1 MPPLATIGDSTFMLV
16 WNGVRD
22 SPPAGPVR
30 DFLLAHR
37 ARRVTT
43 VVHPLEPEDGT
54 VRAITS
60 WEWGER
66 IGERA
71 LRLPSRPPFTYALD
85 PFVPLRPATVDCWI
99 GFNNLAA
106 ARGLVHRRLGRA
118 GRVLYWAVDFV
129 PDRFGR
135 SVLTRIYDSIDAY
148 CSRAV
153 DLRVELSQ
161 AALEGRNHRHRLD
174 GRAAPAAVAP
184 VGAWT
189 DRVPATPDDGW
200 RTRRVLYLGHLVPR
214 QGVTRLVE
222 ALALLR
228 RRGTEFTA
236 EIAGH
241 GPLEEELR
249 SRVGTLGLGDRVLFR
264 GFLSGRDLE
273 QFLASGSVG
282 VAPYDT
288 GVNSFTRYADPSK
301 LRAYAAAGLPIV
313 LTDVPPNAHDLAA
326 NAGAEVVPY
335 DAEALAAAIE
345 HVLSSP
351 SRWSARRAA
360 ALAYARRYDWNV
372 ILSNT
377 FEAAGFAPPSLTALR
392 E

>member
-1 MPPLATIGDSTFMLV
+1 MPPIATIGDSTFLLV

-30 DFLLAHR
+30 DFLLAHH

-54 VRAITS
+54 AHTITS
-60 WEWGER
+60 WERGER
-66 IGERA
+66 IGERV
-71 LRLPSRPPFTYALD
+71 LRLPSRPPFTYAVD

-106 ARGLVHRRLGRA
+106 ARGLVHRRLRRA
-118 GRVLYWAVDFV
+118 ARVLYWAVDFV
-129 PDRFGR
+129 PERFGA
-135 SVLTRIYDSIDAY
+135 SLLTRIYDAIDAY
-148 CSRAV
+148 CSRTV

-161 AALEGRNHRHRLD
+161 AALEGRNHRHRLA

-184 VGAWT
+184 IGAWT
-189 DRVPATPDDGW
+189 DRVPVTPDDGW
-200 RTRRVLYLGHLVPR
+200 RARRVLYLGHLVPR

-228 RRGTEFTA
+228 KRDIEFTA

-241 GPLEEELR
+241 GPLEQELR
-249 SRVGTLGLGDRVLFR
+249 SRVGALGLEDRVLFR
-264 GFLSGRDLE
+264 GFLSGPDLE

-288 GVNSFTRYADPSK
+288 GVKSFTRYADPSK

-313 LTDVPPNAHDLAA
+313 LTDVPPNAHELAA
-326 NAGAEVVPY
+326 EAGAEVVPY
-335 DAEALAAAIE
+335 DAEALAAAVE
-345 HVLSSP
+345 RALSSN
-351 SRWSARRAA
+351 SGWSARRAA

-372 ILSNT
+372 ILSST
-377 FEAAGFAPPSLTALR
+377 FEAAGFASPPLTLLR
-392 E
+392 D